1 MKQVFILLVSFFA
14 VAHSQAQH
22 QLVKLWET
30 DSVLKV
36 PESVL
41 YDETNQVLYVS
52 NIDGTQPWAKDGKG
66 SIGKV
71 GLDGKIIAAEWVTGL
86 NAPKGMGLF
95 KGKLYVADLTEIA
108 VIDIEKGVIEKTIPM
123 NATGLNDI
131 SISPDGKLYVSDS
144 RMKKVH
150 MVPLNAPVLSEAI
163 LDSTKL
169 KGPNGVLFHNG
180 TLYVLDAG
188 SMYKMDKSGVLIK
201 LSEGMEGGTDGVEH
215 VTGNEFLV
223 STWSGVVYYVNADG
237 SKEVLIDGRAQK
249 INSADIGYDAKKR
262 IVYVPTFWKNTVV
275 AYELK

>member
-1 MKQVFILLVSFFA
+1 MLIFFCCFSMFA
-14 VAHSQAQH
+14 KAQH

-41 YDETNQVLYVS
+41 YDVKNKVLYVT
-52 NIDGTQPWAKDGKG
+52 NIDGTQPWGKDGKG

-71 GLDGKIIAAEWVTGL
+71 GLDGKVIAAEWVSGL
-86 NAPKGMGLF
+86 NAPKGMGLYN
-95 KGKLYVADLTEIA
+95 GKLYVADLSELV
-108 VIDIEKGVIEKTIPM
+108 VIDIEKGVIETTIPL

-131 SISPDGKLYVSDS
+131 TISPDGKLYVSDS
-144 RMKKVH
+144 RMRKVH
-150 MVPLNAPVLSEAI
+150 MVPLNTPALNEPV
-163 LDSTKL
+163 LDSTQL
-169 KGPNGVLFHNG
+169 KGPNGVLFYNG

-201 LSEGMEGGTDGVEH
+201 MSEGMEGGTDGIEN

-223 STWSGVVYYVNADG
+223 STWSGVVYYVKSDG
-237 SKEVLIDGRAQK
+237 SKEVLMDGRAQK
-249 INSADIGYDAKKR
+249 INSADIGYDAKRR
-262 IVYVPTFWKNTVV
+262 IVYVPTFWKNTVA

>member
-1 MKQVFILLVSFFA
+1 MKKTFLFLLLSVS
-14 VAHSQAQH
+14 VITTHAQH

-41 YDETNQVLYVS
+41 YDAHNKVLYVA
-52 NIDGTQPWAKDGKG
+52 NIDGTQPWGKDGKG

-71 GLDGKIIAAEWVTGL
+71 GLDGKVIAVDWVSGL
-86 NAPKGMGLF
+86 NAPKGMGLYN
-95 KGKLYVADLTEIA
+95 GKLYVADLSEIV
-108 VIDIEKGVIEKTIPM
+108 VIDITKGVIAETIRL

-131 SISPDGKLYVSDS
+131 TISPDGKLYVSDS

-150 MVPLNAPVLSEAI
+150 MVPLNAPASNEAI
-163 LDSTKL
+163 LDSTQL

-188 SMYKMDKSGVLIK
+188 SMFKMDKSGVLIK
-201 LSEGMEGGTDGVEH
+201 LSEGMEGGTDGIEH
-215 VTGNEFLV
+215 ITGNEFLV
-223 STWSGVVYYVNADG
+223 STWSGVIYYIKADG
-237 SKEVLIDGRAQK
+237 SKEVLMDGRAQK

-262 IVYVPTFWKNTVV
+262 IVYVPTFWKNTVA

>member
-1 MKQVFILLVSFFA
+1 MKKTFLFLLLSVS
-14 VAHSQAQH
+14 VITTHAQH

-41 YDETNQVLYVS
+41 YDAHNKVLYVA
-52 NIDGTQPWAKDGKG
+52 NIDGTQPWGKDGKG

-71 GLDGKIIAAEWVTGL
+71 RLDGKVIAVDWVSGL
-86 NAPKGMGLF
+86 NAPKGMGLYN
-95 KGKLYVADLTEIA
+95 GKLYVADLSEIV
-108 VIDIEKGVIEKTIPM
+108 VIDIAKGVIAEMIPL

-131 SISPDGKLYVSDS
+131 TISPDGKLYVSDS

-150 MVPLNAPVLSEAI
+150 MVPLNAPASNEAI
-163 LDSTKL
+163 LDSTQL

-188 SMYKMDKSGVLIK
+188 SMFKMDKSGVLIK
-201 LSEGMEGGTDGVEH
+201 LSEGMEGGTDGIEH

-223 STWSGVVYYVNADG
+223 STWSGVVYYIKADG
-237 SKEVLIDGRAQK
+237 SKEVLMDGRAQK

-262 IVYVPTFWKNTVV
+262 IVYVPTFWKNTVA
-275 AYELK
+275 AYEVK

>member
-1 MKQVFILLVSFFA
+1 MKKLFFLLLSCFVL
-14 VAHSQAQH
+14 VNVNAQH

-41 YDETNQVLYVS
+41 YDAHNKVLYVA
-52 NIDGTQPWAKDGKG
+52 NIDGTQPWGKDGKG

-71 GLDGKIIAAEWVTGL
+71 GLDGKVIAVDWVSGL
-86 NAPKGMGLF
+86 NAPKGMGLYN
-95 KGKLYVADLTEIA
+95 GKLYVADLSEIV
-108 VIDIEKGVIEKTIPM
+108 VIDIAKGVIAEMIPL

-131 SISPDGKLYVSDS
+131 TISPDGKLYVSDS

-150 MVPLNAPVLSEAI
+150 MVPLNAPASNEAI
-163 LDSTKL
+163 LDSTQL

-188 SMYKMDKSGVLIK
+188 SMFKMDKSGVLIK
-201 LSEGMEGGTDGVEH
+201 LSEGMEGGTDGIEH

-223 STWSGVVYYVNADG
+223 STWSGVVYYVKADG
-237 SKEVLIDGRAQK
+237 SKDVLMDGRAQK

-262 IVYVPTFWKNTVV
+262 IVYVPTFWKNTVA
-275 AYELK
+275 AYEVK

>member
-1 MKQVFILLVSFFA
+1 MKKLLFLLMSCFVL
-14 VAHSQAQH
+14 VNVNAQH

-41 YDETNQVLYVS
+41 YDAHNKVLYVS
-52 NIDGTQPWAKDGKG
+52 NIDGTQPWGKDGKG
-66 SIGKV
+66 SVGKI
-71 GLDGKIIAAEWVTGL
+71 GLDGKVIAAEWVTGL
-86 NAPKGMGLF
+86 NAPKGMGLY
-95 KGKLYVADLTEIA
+95 KGKLYVADLNEIA
-108 VIDIEKGVIEKTIPM
+108 VIDIEKAVIEKTIPL

-131 SISPDGKLYVSDS
+131 TVSPDGKLYVSDS

-150 MVPLNAPVLSEAI
+150 MVPLNAPALNEPI
-163 LDSTKL
+163 LDSTQL

-188 SMYKMDKSGVLIK
+188 NMYKLDKSGVLIK

-215 VTGNEFLV
+215 VSGNEFIV
-223 STWSGVVYYVNADG
+223 STWSGVVYYVKADG
-237 SKEVLIDGRAQK
+237 SKEVLMDGRAQK
-249 INSADIGYDAKKR
+249 INSADIGYDAKRR
-262 IVYVPTFWKNTVV
+262 IVYVPTFWKNTVA

>member
-1 MKQVFILLVSFFA
+1 MKKNLLIFLCSFSMMFA
-14 VAHSQAQH
+14 KAQH

-30 DSVLKV
+30 DSLLKV

-41 YDETNQVLYVS
+41 YDEHNKVLYVS
-52 NIDGTQPWAKDGKG
+52 NIDGTQPWGKDGKG

-71 GLDGKIIAAEWVTGL
+71 GLDGKVIAAEWVMGL
-86 NAPKGMGLF
+86 NAPKGMGLYN
-95 KGKLYVADLTEIA
+95 GKLYVADLSEIV
-108 VIDIEKGVIEKTIPM
+108 VIDIEKAVITETIPM

-150 MVPLNAPVLSEAI
+150 MVPLNAPVLNEPI
-163 LDSTKL
+163 LDSTQL
-169 KGPNGVLFHNG
+169 KGPNGVLFHKG

-188 SMYKMDKSGVLIK
+188 SLYKMDKSGVLIK
-201 LSEGMEGGTDGVEH
+201 LSEGMEGGTDGIEN
-215 VTGNEFLV
+215 VTGNDFLV
-223 STWSGVVYYVNADG
+223 STWSGVVYYVKADG

-249 INSADIGYDAKKR
+249 INSADIGYDAKSR
-262 IVYVPTFWKNTVV
+262 IVYVPTFWKNTVA